1 MIRALLAAAL
11 LSLAAQSGQAQSR
24 PGRAAAPQT
33 SQAAPDETGWR
44 AEKCAR
50 YRAAWAQALE
60 RFGRVGLSNE
70 FVERHEAFL
79 ARDCEPPRDVCPRSK
94 EELALANV
102 MVLRAMNAGTAS
114 TFPPF
119 ACPR

>member
-1 MIRALLAAAL
+1 MSRAARAAGLLLA
-11 LSLAAQSGQAQSR
+11 LAGPASAQGEAPA
-24 PGRAAAPQT
+24 PG
-33 SQAAPDETGWR
+33 DWR

-50 YRAAWAQALE
+50 YRAAWDEALK
-60 RFGRVGLSNE
+60 RFTASGLSDD
-70 FVERHEAFL
+70 FLTAHEAFL
-79 ARDCEPPRDVCPRSK
+79 ARGCDDPRDVCPRSK

-119 ACPR
+119 ACRR

>member
-1 MIRALLAAAL
+1 MIRALLFAL
-11 LSLAAQSGQAQSR
+11 LAAFAQPVFAQAGSVQNGS
-24 PGRAAAPQT
+24 AHDAP
-33 SQAAPDETGWR
+33 PDWR

-50 YRAAWAQALE
+50 YADAWAQALK
-60 RFGRVGLSNE
+60 RFGRAGLSAE
-70 FVERHEAFL
+70 YLARHDAFL
-79 ARDCEPPRDVCPRSK
+79 ARGCESPRDVCPRSK

-102 MVLRAMNAGTAS
+102 MVLRAMNAGAAS

>member
-1 MIRALLAAAL
+1 MSRAARAACLLLA
-11 LSLAAQSGQAQSR
+11 LAGPAQGQGQGKAPA
-24 PGRAAAPQT
+24 PG
-33 SQAAPDETGWR
+33 DWR

-50 YRAAWAQALE
+50 YRDAWDEALR
-60 RFGRVGLSNE
+60 RFGRAGLSDDFLNA
-70 FVERHEAFL
+70 HAGFL
-79 ARDCEPPRDVCPRSK
+79 ARDCDSPRDVCPRSK

-119 ACPR
+119 ACRR